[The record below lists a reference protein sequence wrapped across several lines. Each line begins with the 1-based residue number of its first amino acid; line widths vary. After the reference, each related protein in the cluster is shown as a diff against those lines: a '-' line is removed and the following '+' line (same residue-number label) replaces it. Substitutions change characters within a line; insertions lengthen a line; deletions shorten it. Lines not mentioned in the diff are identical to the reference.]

1 MANFD
6 SLAGKIMRH
15 LDLMNVLVDATQSM
29 LKNSQSGNF
38 ESVEQIADNRE
49 RLINIV
55 RLLQDEIESKLQSA
69 TTHYTSSEID
79 VFKSWISDVTEIV
92 KKNDELD
99 RQCLEE
105 LSQAKESTTR
115 EISNVYKTR
124 KQFQGYNLNNTK
136 TR

>member
-1 MANFD
+1 
-6 SLAGKIMRH
+6 
-15 LDLMNVLVDATQSM
+15 MNVLVDATQSM